1 MVESGTQTGEGQTGE
16 DIVKTITTGEYQPAE
31 EPAKKIEMKSTGSQT
46 TEEYQYLLDS
56 RKLEIGTK
64 SIINNYI
71 TAAKVVNITFLIY
84 LFCFTVFFW
93 TLSGLEELGW
103 SNNKHDKY
111 YGWYLCGWIFGGIC
125 FITAVIAVVY
135 FGWYRGYT
143 QEDVENS
150 LNLIDSMSNLYSGSL
165 APKDLA
171 TSMSSILAPSGASV
185 YQKDFIRKHYR
196 QFENR
201 VAMYLKS
208 MRNHVA

>member
-1 MVESGTQTGEGQTGE
+1 MSESGTQTGGTQT
-16 DIVKTITTGEYQPAE
+16 DVVKNVNQAAAGTQPNE
-31 EPAKKIEMKSTGSQT
+31 IEKKSTGSQT
-46 TEEYQYLLDS
+46 TEEDPKYEYLLDS
-56 RKLEIGTK
+56 RELEIGTK

-84 LFCFTVFFW
+84 LLCFTVFFW

-103 SNNKHDKY
+103 SNNKNDKY

-125 FITAVIAVVY
+125 FITAVAAFVY

-150 LNLIDSMSNLYSGSL
+150 LDLIDSMSNLYSGSL

-171 TSMSSILAPSGASV
+171 TSMTTILAPSGASV
-185 YQKDFIRKHYR
+185 YQKEFIRKHYS
-196 QFENR
+196 QFENS
-201 VAMYLKS
+201 VANGIVTS